1 MFWLDCCN
9 DWLVCT
15 MGATVVGGLSL
26 GKTKYERPI
35 QGRIPNP
42 FIRPV
47 FPPQPM
53 TTLDPDD
60 LPFKLTIM
68 PEIQKTSNQNLPA
81 TVYKPSELL
90 GIFTSFLSQTD
101 VNRKVIYLRGIYLK
115 NPKHDPR
122 WNSRYDTLR
131 DEDTQTEIT
140 LQIPQRL
147 CNNLKDGNLVQ
158 VGGVLGRRAQNNCHI
173 QLMLVVS
180 RIDVVQEQAIDEAEI
195 KRMELRQKKA
205 LAGFKNVDS
214 LLEQLLYTD
223 QRPQVAL
230 VFAQTS
236 ITMSDFEAGINAAKS
251 AIDFTERRVNF
262 SNSQELVRTLQA
274 LDEFDFSII
283 ALVRGG
289 GGGIEKLDELDVLES
304 IVSLRTP
311 IIAAVG
317 HVEEKLFI
325 KQLVDKCAPTP
336 NGLGQ
341 YFSEMVESVSEKKT
355 KSRAALT
362 EQIKKQFKDQL
373 EAGQK
378 QNKELQEK
386 LTKLTKAQEEAVKK
400 HNEQVQALTKVQAEA
415 TKKHNEQV
423 EVLGKQNQELQ
434 KKLSEITKAHE
445 ATQKQQSEAMVKL
458 QAQMKEQNEAHS
470 KQQQEFNASLKKMQ
484 ETNGELN
491 KSLSKLTVQNT
502 QAAKDLND
510 ARERQRQLERQLQ
523 ESSGSGLWKIAAIIA
538 LLALLASLLFR

>member
-1 MFWLDCCN
+1 
-9 DWLVCT
+9 
-15 MGATVVGGLSL
+15 
-26 GKTKYERPI
+26 
-35 QGRIPNP
+35 
-42 FIRPV
+42 
-47 FPPQPM
+47 
-53 TTLDPDD
+53 
-60 LPFKLTIM
+60 M
-68 PEIQKTSNQNLPA
+68 PEIQKTINQNLPT

-147 CNNLKDGNLVQ
+147 CENLKDGNLVQ

-180 RIDVVQEQAIDEAEI
+180 RIDIVQEQAIDESEI

-205 LAGFKNVDS
+205 SVGFKNVDS

-274 LDEFDFSII
+274 LDEFDFSVI

-289 GGGIEKLDELDVLES
+289 GGGIEKLDELDVLEA
-304 IVSLRTP
+304 IVNLKTP
-311 IIAAVG
+311 IIAAIG

-386 LTKLTKAQEEAVKK
+386 LTSLTKAQEEAVKK

-538 LLALLASLLFR
+538 ILAFLASLFFR

>member
-1 MFWLDCCN
+1 MN
-9 DWLVCT
+9 
-15 MGATVVGGLSL
+15 
-26 GKTKYERPI
+26 
-35 QGRIPNP
+35 
-42 FIRPV
+42 
-47 FPPQPM
+47 
-53 TTLDPDD
+53 
-60 LPFKLTIM
+60 
-68 PEIQKTSNQNLPA
+68 EIQPASTNLPA

-90 GIFTSFLSQTD
+90 GIFTSYLSQTD

-147 CNNLKDGNLVQ
+147 CDNLKDGNLVQ

-180 RIDVVQEQAIDEAEI
+180 RIDVVQEQAIDESEI
-195 KRMELRQKKA
+195 KRIELRQKKA
-205 LAGFKNVDS
+205 SVGFKNVDS

-289 GGGIEKLDELDVLES
+289 GGGIEKLDDLDVLES
-304 IVSLRTP
+304 IVNLKTP
-311 IIAAVG
+311 IIAAIG

-341 YFSEMVESVSEKKT
+341 YFSELVETVSEKKT
-355 KSRAALT
+355 KSRAVLT

-373 EAGQK
+373 EAGKK
-378 QNKELQEK
+378 QNEELQK
-386 LTKLTKAQEEAVKK
+386 KLAVLTKNQEEATKK
-400 HNEQVQALTKVQAEA
+400 HNEQVQALTKAQEEA
-415 TKKHNEQV
+415 TKKHGEQV
-423 EVLGKQNQELQ
+423 QAAQKQNTQLQEQLKNIQKTHKEQLDKLTEAQKTQQEQQ
-434 KKLSEITKAHE
+434 KKQAEELSKNLT
-445 ATQKQQSEAMVKL
+445 
-458 QAQMKEQNEAHS
+458 
-470 KQQQEFNASLKKMQ
+470 KMQ
-484 ETNGELN
+484 ETNSQLQKN
-491 KSLSKLTVQNT
+491 LQTVTTQNT
-502 QAAKDLND
+502 ETQKQLMSAVERSKD
-510 ARERQRQLERQLQ
+510 LERQLS
-523 ESSGSGLWKIAAIIA
+523 EAKAGNGGNGWKVIAIVAIVA
-538 LLALLASLLFR
+538 LIVLLVIHLMA

>member
-1 MFWLDCCN
+1 MSNID
-9 DWLVCT
+9 
-15 MGATVVGGLSL
+15 
-26 GKTKYERPI
+26 
-35 QGRIPNP
+35 
-42 FIRPV
+42 
-47 FPPQPM
+47 M
-53 TTLDPDD
+53 T
-60 LPFKLTIM
+60 
-68 PEIQKTSNQNLPA
+68 EIASHPSNLPS
-81 TVYKPSELL
+81 TVVYKPSELL

-101 VNRKVIYLRGIYLK
+101 VNRKVIYLRGIDLK
-115 NPKHDPR
+115 NQKHDPR

-147 CNNLKDGNLVQ
+147 CDNLKDGNLVQ

-180 RIDVVQEQAIDEAEI
+180 RIEVVQEQAIDEAEI

-205 LAGFKNVDS
+205 SVGFKNVDS

-274 LDEFDFSII
+274 LDEFDFSVI

-311 IIAAVG
+311 IIAAIG

-434 KKLSEITKAHE
+434 KKLSEITKVHE

-491 KSLSKLTVQNT
+491 KSLSKLTAQNT

-523 ESSGSGLWKIAAIIA
+523 EGSGSGIWKTAAIIA
-538 LLALLASLLFR
+538 ILALLASLLFR

>member
-1 MFWLDCCN
+1 MN
-9 DWLVCT
+9 
-15 MGATVVGGLSL
+15 
-26 GKTKYERPI
+26 
-35 QGRIPNP
+35 
-42 FIRPV
+42 
-47 FPPQPM
+47 
-53 TTLDPDD
+53 
-60 LPFKLTIM
+60 
-68 PEIQKTSNQNLPA
+68 EIQPASTNLPA

-90 GIFTSFLSQTD
+90 GIFTSYLSQTD

-147 CNNLKDGNLVQ
+147 CDNLKDGNLVQ

-205 LAGFKNVDS
+205 SVGFKNVDGV
-214 LLEQLLYTD
+214 LEQLLYTD

-274 LDEFDFSII
+274 LDEFDFSVI

-311 IIAAVG
+311 IIAAIG

-355 KSRAALT
+355 KSRAVLT

-373 EAGQK
+373 EAGKK
-378 QNKELQEK
+378 QNEELQK
-386 LTKLTKAQEEAVKK
+386 KLAVLTKNQEEATKK
-400 HNEQVQALTKVQAEA
+400 HNEQVQALTKAQEEA
-415 TKKHNEQV
+415 TKKHGEQV
-423 EVLGKQNQELQ
+423 QAAQKQNTELQ
-434 KKLSEITKAHE
+434 EQLKNI
-445 ATQKQQSEAMVKL
+445 QKTH
-458 QAQMKEQNEAHS
+458 KEQLDKLTEAQ
-470 KQQQEFNASLKKMQ
+470 KTQQEQQKKQAEELSKNLTKMQ
-484 ETNGELN
+484 ETNSQLQKN
-491 KSLSKLTVQNT
+491 LQTVTTQNT
-502 QAAKDLND
+502 ETQKQLMSAVERSKD
-510 ARERQRQLERQLQ
+510 LERQLS
-523 ESSGSGLWKIAAIIA
+523 EAKAGNGGNGWKVIAIVAIVA
-538 LLALLASLLFR
+538 LIVLLVIHLMA

>member
-1 MFWLDCCN
+1 MSNID
-9 DWLVCT
+9 
-15 MGATVVGGLSL
+15 
-26 GKTKYERPI
+26 
-35 QGRIPNP
+35 
-42 FIRPV
+42 
-47 FPPQPM
+47 M
-53 TTLDPDD
+53 T
-60 LPFKLTIM
+60 
-68 PEIQKTSNQNLPA
+68 EIASHPSNLPSTA
-81 TVYKPSELL
+81 VYKPSELL

>member
-1 MFWLDCCN
+1 
-9 DWLVCT
+9 
-15 MGATVVGGLSL
+15 
-26 GKTKYERPI
+26 
-35 QGRIPNP
+35 
-42 FIRPV
+42 
-47 FPPQPM
+47 
-53 TTLDPDD
+53 
-60 LPFKLTIM
+60 M

-147 CNNLKDGNLVQ
+147 CDNLKDGNLVQ

-180 RIDVVQEQAIDEAEI
+180 RIDIVQEQAIDESEI

-205 LAGFKNVDS
+205 SVGFKNVDS

-274 LDEFDFSII
+274 LDEFDFSVI

-289 GGGIEKLDELDVLES
+289 GGGIEKLDELDVLEA
-304 IVSLRTP
+304 IVNLKTP
-311 IIAAVG
+311 IIAAIG

-386 LTKLTKAQEEAVKK
+386 LTSLTKAQEEAVKK

-470 KQQQEFNASLKKMQ
+470 KQQQEFNVSLKKMQ

-491 KSLSKLTVQNT
+491 KSLSKLTAQNT

-523 ESSGSGLWKIAAIIA
+523 ESSGSGIWKIAAIIA
-538 LLALLASLLFR
+538 ILAFLASLLFR

>member
-1 MFWLDCCN
+1 M
-9 DWLVCT
+9 
-15 MGATVVGGLSL
+15 
-26 GKTKYERPI
+26 
-35 QGRIPNP
+35 Q
-42 FIRPV
+42 PV
-47 FPPQPM
+47 
-53 TTLDPDD
+53 
-60 LPFKLTIM
+60 
-68 PEIQKTSNQNLPA
+68 NNNLPA

-90 GIFTSFLSQTD
+90 GIFTSYLSQTD

-147 CNNLKDGNLVQ
+147 CDNLKDGNLVQ

-180 RIDVVQEQAIDEAEI
+180 RIDVVQEQAIDESEI

-205 LAGFKNVDS
+205 SVGFKNVDS

-274 LDEFDFSII
+274 LDEFDFSVI

-289 GGGIEKLDELDVLES
+289 GGGIEKLDDLDVLES

-311 IIAAVG
+311 IIAAIG

-386 LTKLTKAQEEAVKK
+386 LTSLTKAQEEAVKK

-470 KQQQEFNASLKKMQ
+470 KQQKEFNVSLKKMQ

-523 ESSGSGLWKIAAIIA
+523 EGSGSGIWKTAAIIA
-538 LLALLASLLFR
+538 ILALLASLLFR

>member
-1 MFWLDCCN
+1 MN
-9 DWLVCT
+9 
-15 MGATVVGGLSL
+15 
-26 GKTKYERPI
+26 E
-35 QGRIPNP
+35 
-42 FIRPV
+42 
-47 FPPQPM
+47 
-53 TTLDPDD
+53 
-60 LPFKLTIM
+60 LT
-68 PEIQKTSNQNLPA
+68 PHTANLPQ
-81 TVYKPSELL
+81 TTYKPSEII
-90 GIFTSFLSQTD
+90 GIFNSILAKQS
-101 VNRKVIYLRGIYLK
+101 VNAQVVYLRGIYLASG
-115 NPKHDPR
+115 R
-122 WNSRYDTLR
+122 QSYGGYYYDTLR
-131 DEDTQTEIT
+131 DEDRQEEIT
-140 LQIPQRL
+140 IIVTELQRE
-147 CNNLKDGNLVQ
+147 NLKNGNLVN
-158 VGGVLGRRAQNNCHI
+158 VGGVIGRNVNSRGQI
-173 QLMLVVS
+173 QINLNVS
-180 RIDVVQEQAIDEAEI
+180 RIDIVQEQAIDEAEI

-205 LAGFKNVDS
+205 SVGFKNVDS

-274 LDEFDFSII
+274 LDEFDFSVI

-311 IIAAVG
+311 IIAAIG

-386 LTKLTKAQEEAVKK
+386 LTSLTKAQEEAVKK

-491 KSLSKLTVQNT
+491 KSLSKLTAQNT

-523 ESSGSGLWKIAAIIA
+523 ESSGSGIWKIAAIIA
-538 LLALLASLLFR
+538 ILALLASLLFR